1 LAIDSKYS
9 PAYSGLAV
17 YYYTLAGLGIE
28 PTDDVAPLAKSAAE
42 KALAIDPGDCE
53 AHGVLAIMAA
63 ICDYDWKLAEMLHCK
78 AMAAEP
84 VPPMLRF
91 RYALYYLLPWRRV
104 TDAME
109 QCRLALETDPIS
121 MLLHHGMALSMYYAK
136 QYRETIEYARRA
148 LEIDA
153 NYYLMWSVMGTA
165 QLHAG
170 FTQDAIASLK
180 RVVELAPWYSMG
192 VGSLGAA
199 YYQAGDR
206 ARSQEWKP
214 AESHG
219 RTVAAA
225 SYYAATG
232 EVDAM
237 FEALDGAHRQRDVIL
252 LNIQNEPFFEPYHAD
267 PRFQA
272 LLRRVNLV

>member
-1 LAIDSKYS
+1 
-9 PAYSGLAV
+9 
-17 YYYTLAGLGIE
+17 
-28 PTDDVAPLAKSAAE
+28 
-42 KALAIDPGDCE
+42 
-53 AHGVLAIMAA
+53 MAA
-63 ICDYDWKLAEMLHCK
+63 ICEYDWKLAERLHCK
-78 AMAAEP
+78 ALAVEP

-91 RYALYYLLPWRRV
+91 RYALYYLLPQRRV
-104 TDAME
+104 PDAMA
-109 QCRLALETDPIS
+109 QFRLALETDPIS

-136 QYRETIEYARRA
+136 RYRETIEYARKA

-153 NYYLMWSVMGTA
+153 NYYLIWSVIGTA

-192 VGSLGAA
+192 VESLAAA

-206 ARSQEWKP
+206 ARSQELRL

-225 SYYAATG
+225 WHHAAAG
-232 EVDAM
+232 DVDAM

-252 LNIQNEPFFEPYHAD
+252 LNIQNEPFFDPYRSD

-272 LLRRVNLV
+272 LLRRMNLV